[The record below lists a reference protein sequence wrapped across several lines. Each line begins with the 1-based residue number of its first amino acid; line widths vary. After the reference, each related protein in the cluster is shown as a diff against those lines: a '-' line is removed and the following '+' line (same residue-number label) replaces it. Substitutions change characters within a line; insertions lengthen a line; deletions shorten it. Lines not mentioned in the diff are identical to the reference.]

1 MSVKKFSNFFGE
13 SDDNNKIDET
23 LFSSNYF
30 SFDENKN
37 TETQESKNEI
47 EDFPIF
53 YEFDS
58 LL

>member
-13 SDDNNKIDET
+13 NEDNVKIDET
-23 LFSSNYF
+23 LFSSNYL

-37 TETQESKNEI
+37 TEGQESKSKI

-53 YEFDS
+53 YEID
-58 LL
+58 